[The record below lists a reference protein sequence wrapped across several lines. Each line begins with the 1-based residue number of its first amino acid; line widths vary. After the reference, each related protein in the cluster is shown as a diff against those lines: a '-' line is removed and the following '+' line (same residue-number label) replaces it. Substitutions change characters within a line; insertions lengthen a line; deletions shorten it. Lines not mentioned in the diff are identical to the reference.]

1 MSFAS
6 ATQSEAPLVSRRACV
21 RIGSFWLVLAA
32 MLVACEGSGDLP
44 LDQVDPD
51 AVPANPTYDQVYAV
65 LDNRCVMCHT
75 GSDDDG
81 DDDGGGYAPAKAS
94 DVEPDL
100 TDCEEIVAQRFDILD
115 QVEDNVMP
123 PGAMPRL
130 TSEQKLLI
138 SRWVENGA
146 PAPCN

>member
-1 MSFAS
+1 MRRGRV
-6 ATQSEAPLVSRRACV
+6 TVSETPLVSRRV
-21 RIGSFWLVLAA
+21 RIAPFLLAVLLAA
-32 MLVACEGSGDLP
+32 CDGSGDLP
-44 LDQVDPD
+44 LDQVDPA

-75 GSDDDG
+75 GGGDDG
-81 DDDGGGYAPAKAS
+81 DGDGYAPARAS

-100 TDCEEIVAQRFDILD
+100 TDCSQIVAQRFDILD
-115 QVEDNVMP
+115 QVEDNIMP

-138 SRWVENGA
+138 RRWVENGA

>member
-1 MSFAS
+1 MAALLFA
-6 ATQSEAPLVSRRACV
+6 CD
-21 RIGSFWLVLAA
+21 
-32 MLVACEGSGDLP
+32 GSGDLP

-75 GSDDDG
+75 GGDDG
-81 DDDGGGYAPAKAS
+81 DGDGSGYASATAG
-94 DVEPDL
+94 DAEPDL
-100 TDCEEIVAQRFDILD
+100 TDCDQIVTRRFDILD
-115 QVEDNVMP
+115 QVESNTMP

-138 SRWVENGA
+138 QRWVANGA
-146 PAPCN
+146 PAPCY